1 MKHWEPSIQILS
13 RVYLKTVHMISIG
26 MCSLSSRTCEKLK
39 IEATESVLWL
49 AIQLVKGEQKRLIE
63 FELRYCSMF
72 HIGILQRI
80 NSIFLWNTWA
90 TKLNILKILP
100 IFYLYLML
108 GKRIKSLERKQ
119 WWWLFVNTLQTK
131 EGIIH

>member
-1 MKHWEPSIQILS
+1 
-13 RVYLKTVHMISIG
+13 MISIG

-63 FELRYCSMF
+63 FELRYFPMF

-80 NSIFLWNTWA
+80 NSIFL
-90 TKLNILKILP
+90 
-100 IFYLYLML
+100 
-108 GKRIKSLERKQ
+108 
-119 WWWLFVNTLQTK
+119 
-131 EGIIH
+131 